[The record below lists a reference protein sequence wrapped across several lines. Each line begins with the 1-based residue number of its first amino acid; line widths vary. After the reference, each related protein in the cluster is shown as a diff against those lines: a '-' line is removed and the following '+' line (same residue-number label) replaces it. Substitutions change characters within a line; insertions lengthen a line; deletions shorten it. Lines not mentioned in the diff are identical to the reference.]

1 MGAHACCIYIV
12 TLLKLLCQQL
22 WHVVLTTQQNALDSQ
37 MKRAS
42 HTQPFILICLKQLS
56 GWAPLIPYTVNTL
69 PSDISELLL
78 TKTYIPSWPPQTHQ
92 LLHVGSLSVLKPDPS
107 ASPAWWYHYSFY
119 CLGSL
124 VWRI

>member
-78 TKTYIPSWPPQTHQ
+78 TKILFHLCYPGPSRGLPRF
-92 LLHVGSLSVLKPDPS
+92 LRSVCFLSCS
-107 ASPAWWYHYSFY
+107 S
-119 CLGSL
+119 
-124 VWRI
+124 

>member
-1 MGAHACCIYIV
+1 MVGLLHNLQVANTLSTPIFLNFY
-12 TLLKLLCQQL
+12 LLKLIFHLGCPGPRP
-22 WHVVLTTQQNALDSQ
+22 A
-37 MKRAS
+37 
-42 HTQPFILICLKQLS
+42 
-56 GWAPLIPYTVNTL
+56 APLQQDP
-69 PSDISELLL
+69 
-78 TKTYIPSWPPQTHQ
+78 Q